1 MGNEVTLKQI
11 VDDVTHRLAGIY
23 GQREAQWMVRIILEN
38 VKGYSPVDV
47 VLHRDEVLSDFIV
60 GKIEDVT
67 NRLLKNEPIQYIF
80 GSARF
85 YGNSFKVTPAT
96 LIPRPETEE
105 LVALIDKENRETD
118 LRVLDVGTGSGC
130 IAITLARVLRFP
142 IVDAIDISEDAL
154 AVAQENAQSL
164 RVNVN
169 FKKGDALAMEMPKTP
184 IYDIIV
190 SNPPYIAD
198 KEREDMSQN
207 VLQYE
212 PHTALFVPDN
222 DPLRFYRAIGD
233 YGTKALKGGGR
244 LYFEINPLYVEE
256 MRAMLDAMGYKEIR
270 VVRDLPGKERMM
282 VAIKP

>member
-1 MGNEVTLKQI
+1 MGNDVTLKQI
-11 VDDVTHRLAGIY
+11 VDVVTLRLAEIY

-47 VLHRDEVLSDFIV
+47 VLHREEVLSDFIV

-85 YGNSFKVTPAT
+85 YGNSFKVTSAT

-105 LVALIDKENRETD
+105 LVALIDKENRDTD

-130 IAITLARVLRFP
+130 IAVTLARVLRFP
-142 IVDAIDISEDAL
+142 IVEAIDISEDAL

-164 RVNVN
+164 RVKVN
-169 FKKGDALAMEMPKTP
+169 FKKSDALAMEKPKTP

-212 PHTALFVPDN
+212 PHSALFVSDN
-222 DPLRFYRAIGD
+222 DPLCFYRAIGD
-233 YGTKALKGGGR
+233 YGTKALKSGGR

-270 VVRDLPGKERMM
+270 VVRDLPGKERIIAA
-282 VAIKP
+282 VKP

>member
-85 YGNSFKVTPAT
+85 YGNSLKVTHAT

-130 IAITLARVLRFP
+130 IAVTLARVLRFP

-169 FKKGDALAMEMPKTP
+169 FKKGDALAMEKPNTP

-270 VVRDLPGKERMM
+270 AVRDLPGKERMM
-282 VAIKP
+282 VAVKP

>member
-1 MGNEVTLKQI
+1 
-11 VDDVTHRLAGIY
+11 
-23 GQREAQWMVRIILEN
+23 
-38 VKGYSPVDV
+38 
-47 VLHRDEVLSDFIV
+47 
-60 GKIEDVT
+60 
-67 NRLLKNEPIQYIF
+67 
-80 GSARF
+80 
-85 YGNSFKVTPAT
+85 
-96 LIPRPETEE
+96 
-105 LVALIDKENRETD
+105 
-118 LRVLDVGTGSGC
+118 
-130 IAITLARVLRFP
+130 
-142 IVDAIDISEDAL
+142 
-154 AVAQENAQSL
+154 
-164 RVNVN
+164 
-169 FKKGDALAMEMPKTP
+169 
-184 IYDIIV
+184 V

-282 VAIKP
+282 VAVKP

>member
-1 MGNEVTLKQI
+1 MGNDITLAQI
-11 VDDVTHRLAGIY
+11 IDDVMSHLTPLY
-23 GQREAQWMVRIILEN
+23 GQREAQWMVRIIMEN
-38 VKGYSPVDV
+38 IKGYLPVDV

-85 YGNSFKVTPAT
+85 YGNSFKVTHAT

-105 LVALIDKENRETD
+105 LVALIDKENRDTD

-130 IAITLARVLRFP
+130 IAVTLARVLRFP

-154 AVAQENAQSL
+154 AVAQENAQLL
-164 RVNVN
+164 RVKVN
-169 FKKGDALAMEMPKTP
+169 FKKGDALAMEKPNTP

-198 KEREDMSQN
+198 KEREYMSQN
-207 VLQYE
+207 VLRYE

-244 LYFEINPLYVEE
+244 LYFEINSLYVEE
-256 MRAMLDAMGYKEIR
+256 MRAMLDVMGYKEIR
-270 VVRDLPGKERMM
+270 VVRDLLGKERIM
-282 VAIKP
+282 VAVKP

>member
-47 VLHRDEVLSDFIV
+47 VLHRDEILSEFIV

-85 YGNSFKVTPAT
+85 YGNSLKVTHAT

-130 IAITLARVLRFP
+130 VAVTLARVLRFP

-169 FKKGDALAMEMPKTP
+169 FKKGDALAMEKPKTP

-222 DPLRFYRAIGD
+222 DSLRFYRAIGD

>member
-85 YGNSFKVTPAT
+85 YGNSLKVTHAT

-130 IAITLARVLRFP
+130 IAVTLARVLRFP
-142 IVDAIDISEDAL
+142 IVDAIDISDDAL

-282 VAIKP
+282 VAVKP

>member
-47 VLHRDEVLSDFIV
+47 VLHRDEILSEFIV

-105 LVALIDKENRETD
+105 LVALIDKENRGTD

-130 IAITLARVLRFP
+130 IAVTLARVLRFP
-142 IVDAIDISEDAL
+142 IVDAIDISDDAL

-169 FKKGDALAMEMPKTP
+169 FKKGDALAMDKPKTP

-282 VAIKP
+282 VAVKP

>member
-1 MGNEVTLKQI
+1 MGNEVTLVQI
-11 VDDVTHRLAGIY
+11 IDDVMSRLTPLY
-23 GQREAQWMVRIILEN
+23 GQREAKWMVRIILEN

-60 GKIEDVT
+60 DKIEDVT
-67 NRLLKNEPIQYIF
+67 NRLLKQEPIQYIF

-105 LVALIDKENRETD
+105 LVALIDKENRDTD

-130 IAITLARVLRFP
+130 IAVTLARVLRFP
-142 IVDAIDISEDAL
+142 IVDAIDISDDAL
-154 AVAQENAQSL
+154 AVAHENAQSL
-164 RVNVN
+164 RVKVN
-169 FKKGDALAMEMPKTP
+169 FKKGDALAMEKPKTP

-198 KEREDMSQN
+198 KERAEMSQN
-207 VLQYE
+207 VLRYE
-212 PHTALFVPDN
+212 PHLALFVPDD
-222 DPLRFYRAIGD
+222 DPLRFYRAIGE
-233 YGTKALKGGGR
+233 YGIKALKMGGR
-244 LYFEINPLYVEE
+244 LYFEINPLFVDDMRIMLETMEYVN
-256 MRAMLDAMGYKEIR
+256 IR

-282 VAIKP
+282 VAVKP